1 MVLRQ
6 IGLMNKKSSKLT
18 IQDQAAEFKSSVL
31 RQIGLMNKKSSKLTI
46 QDQAAEFKSS
56 VAFLS

>member
-1 MVLRQ
+1 M
-6 IGLMNKKSSKLT
+6 
-18 IQDQAAEFKSSVL
+18 VL